1 MSEEAPTLH
10 LGVGAT
16 KCRSCQKP
24 ITFASTTS
32 GKLAPFEAD
41 PNGLWTIVNGT
52 AKYLGPPS
60 TSTVQQALVLETPPP
75 RFTSHF
81 ANCKQAAQWRNRDD

>member
-1 MSEEAPTLH
+1 MSDPVLH
-10 LGVGAT
+10 IGVGAS

-24 ITFASTTS
+24 IVFASTTS

-41 PNGLWTIVNGT
+41 PAGLWTIVNGV
-52 AKYLGPPS
+52 AKYLGAPP
-60 TSTVQQALVLETPPP
+60 TEAPQQSLTLETPPP

-81 ANCKQAAQWRNRDD
+81 ATCAQAKQWRNSRDE